1 MAIDF
6 IKQFGP
12 DPLRGFHFDAYAQVV
27 ARKKVRDFNG
37 GQWDT
42 ANIDGLTILLLP
54 CDGDELTMSA
64 AYNDVTADRLT
75 VSAAFTCLLV
85 NWFWNQFT
93 ESLTDEQNQKFHN
106 FYFGLRNAVY
116 ADKKTHT
123 IDTSKYFDLTD

>member
-1 MAIDF
+1 MDIDF
-6 IKQFGP
+6 IKQFGL
-12 DPLRGFHFDAYAQVV
+12 DPIQGFHFDAYAQAV

-37 GQWDT
+37 GQWGT

-85 NWFWNQFT
+85 NWYWNQY
-93 ESLTDEQNQKFHN
+93 TDRMTDDQNEKFHN

>member
-1 MAIDF
+1 MDIKF
-6 IKQFGP
+6 IEQFDLNPVQGLLL
-12 DPLRGFHFDAYAQVV
+12 DRYAQGIARNKVRGFD
-27 ARKKVRDFNG
+27 G
-37 GQWDT
+37 GQWGT
-42 ANIDGLTILLLP
+42 TTIDGLVILLLP

-85 NWFWNQFT
+85 NWYWNQYT
-93 ESLTDEQNQKFHN
+93 DSMTDEQNEKFHN
-106 FYFGLRNAVY
+106 YYFGLRNAVY